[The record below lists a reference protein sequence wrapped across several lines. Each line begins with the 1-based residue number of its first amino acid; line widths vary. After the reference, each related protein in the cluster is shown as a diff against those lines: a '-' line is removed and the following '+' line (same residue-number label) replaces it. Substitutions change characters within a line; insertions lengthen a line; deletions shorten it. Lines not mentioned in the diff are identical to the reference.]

1 MSRRLSLNGREPA
14 ERWSIRRAQQR
25 IFGARGIANSC
36 NNAGVPKQGV
46 LLAAESQLKNADVKA
61 KAEAAAVWCKNA
73 SEYARTTNGK
83 PWRYLLVPHDA
94 VAQNMTLK
102 ALVDQYSM
110 K

>member
-1 MSRRLSLNGREPA
+1 MPDFAAANA
-14 ERWSIRRAQQR
+14 EVNLIIETKAVKDMR
-25 IFGARGIANSC
+25 
-36 NNAGVPKQGV
+36 
-46 LLAAESQLKNADVKA
+46 NADVKA

-73 SEYARTTNGK
+73 SEYAHTTSGK

>member
-1 MSRRLSLNGREPA
+1 MPDFAAANA
-14 ERWSIRRAQQR
+14 EVNLIIETKAVKDMR
-25 IFGARGIANSC
+25 
-36 NNAGVPKQGV
+36 
-46 LLAAESQLKNADVKA
+46 NADVKA

-73 SEYARTTNGK
+73 SEYAHTTNGK